1 MTVWGFLN
9 RLDWAVLII
18 AAVLLSLAPFRPEP
32 HLVEKLRIL
41 AHGTLRRPI
50 DILDLLFHLSPL
62 FLIALKLFS
71 RGK

>member
-1 MTVWGFLN
+1 MN

-18 AAVLLSLAPFRPEP
+18 AAVLLGLAPFLPEP
-32 HLVEKLRIL
+32 HLVEKWRML

-62 FLIALKLFS
+62 FLIALKLFC